1 MKLMELFEHSS
12 IQQSAAEH
20 THWDVALEKV
30 PDIFSSRVFGPAGVP
45 VLPVEEFFLSCA
57 KQLMEASLKASVL
70 IFGDLRQFDVKSFGV
85 PLGAGDPKPTKA
97 SARPARGQDREQE
110 AENKGQKGSRCAA
123 Q

>member
-1 MKLMELFEHSS
+1 
-12 IQQSAAEH
+12 
-20 THWDVALEKV
+20 V
-30 PDIFSSRVFGPAGVP
+30 GVP

>member
-1 MKLMELFEHSS
+1 M
-12 IQQSAAEH
+12 
-20 THWDVALEKV
+20 
-30 PDIFSSRVFGPAGVP
+30 P
-45 VLPVEEFFLSCA
+45 VLHAVDIFFLSLYETAYGCHLRA
-57 KQLMEASLKASVL
+57 GIA

-97 SARPARGQDREQE
+97 GARPARGQDREQE